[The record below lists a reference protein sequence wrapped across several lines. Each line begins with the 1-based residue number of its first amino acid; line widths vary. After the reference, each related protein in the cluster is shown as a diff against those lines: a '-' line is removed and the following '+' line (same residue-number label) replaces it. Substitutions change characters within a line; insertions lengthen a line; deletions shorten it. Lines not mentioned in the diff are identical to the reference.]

1 MTTAIH
7 GEQAR
12 HSPTGITPRL
22 MIAQLLSAV
31 SKEAPASLQQA
42 SATHF
47 AASGK
52 LLRGCLA
59 LEACAQFGAT
69 PDAAEQWA
77 ITVELLHNASLVHDD
92 LCDRDTHRRGQ
103 KTVYRQYGEAVAIC
117 LGDYY
122 LAKAYEHGAKAGL
135 SSVPLISTAIATLVG
150 GQAGEFS
157 TVGYPGWDT
166 YHQLA
171 VAKTAPLLSLPVI
184 GASVIAD
191 FAIDNAGAE
200 RYFEHAA
207 ICFQIINDLNNFN
220 GTDGAQSPCS
230 DLANCRPNAVIA
242 CFKED
247 LSMQQKAR
255 FELWAD
261 RIRSGELI
269 ADTVETREWWH
280 LIKQSWAFAGTSDR
294 LSFHYNTATAE
305 LSRLAPA
312 VQRVIHDLQ
321 QWLAYELTKAKQLN
335 FQSQE

>member
-7 GEQAR
+7 SQKACREQSEAK
-12 HSPTGITPRL
+12 PRAL
-22 MIAQLLSAV
+22 IAHLLNGV
-31 SKEAPASLQQA
+31 SQDAPASLREA

-47 AASGK
+47 NASGK

-59 LEACAQFGAT
+59 LEACEEFGV
-69 PDAAEQWA
+69 DQDVAEQWA

-122 LAKAYEHGAKAGL
+122 LAKAYEHGARAGL

-157 TVGYPGWDT
+157 TAGYPDWET

-171 VAKTAPLLSLPVI
+171 VAKTAPLLSLPVL
-184 GASVIAD
+184 GASVIAG
-191 FAIDNAGAE
+191 FQIDTSRAQA
-200 RYFEHAA
+200 YFEHAA

-247 LSMQQKAR
+247 LPIQQKAR

-261 RIRSGELI
+261 KIRSGELI

-280 LIKQSWAFAGTSDR
+280 LIKQSSAFASTSSR
-294 LSFHYNTATAE
+294 LSFHYNEASAE
-305 LSRLAPA
+305 LSHLAPA
-312 VQRVIHDLQ
+312 VQRVICDLQ
-321 QWLAYELTKAKQLN
+321 QWLAYELTKAKQLT
-335 FQSQE
+335 FQS